1 VVQASETLIRRTL
14 DRFKGIDALLNI
26 ASLLA
31 FMVAPAAKWMT
42 GTSVRMESGEIQV
55 FKPSAETS
63 QIAHSPDMHVE

>member
-1 VVQASETLIRRTL
+1 MVQASETLIRRTL

-42 GTSVRMESGEIQV
+42 VHRSEWTVARFKV
-55 FKPSAETS
+55 FEPSAETS